1 MARIKTEDLQLNIFV
16 NGDKGRKE
24 MAKLKQEIQGNKDAI
39 ASFNKALKE
48 GKGNRDE
55 LNASIKKAETNMAS
69 AEAKLKRMQS
79 ALKLNDMTLNEL
91 RKNLKLTK
99 TALNNAV
106 PGTEAW
112 KKYNA
117 ELQATQA
124 RIKELSSGGKTVG
137 SMFSNLKASVLP
149 AVAAVAGL
157 ARGVKAVAGLARGV
171 KSVEGNLTKVYQKA
185 RRSLPCAY
193 SWINI
198 DQLYAR
204 LFRKKPTDY
213 S

>member
-1 MARIKTEDLQLNIFV
+1 MA
-16 NGDKGRKE
+16 
-24 MAKLKQEIQGNKDAI
+24 A
-39 ASFNKALKE
+39 
-48 GKGNRDE
+48 
-55 LNASIKKAETNMAS
+55 

-99 TALNNAV
+99 TAPNNAV

-157 ARGVKAVAGLARGV
+157 ARGVKAVAG
-171 KSVEGNLTKVYQKA
+171 NLTKVYQKA

-198 DQLYAR
+198 DQPYVR